1 MTFWFPDGSGPLAQL
16 QPTMTAEAIAWAGIA
31 AFRAAPIERLRTHLG
46 RAPSPP
52 TGATHSD
59 NDIAPTA
66 TGGFRRPD
74 GALA

>member
-1 MTFWFPDGSGPLAQL
+1 MTFWFPDGSGPLAKL
-16 QPTMTAEAIAWAGIA
+16 QPARGEEGIA

-46 RAPSPP
+46 RVPSPP
-52 TGATHSD
+52 AGATHSD